1 MRRYGQLH
9 AQVDFVQSTLPKRGG
24 GAHADLFAHDVCTAL
39 KALGIAQEKNAW
51 LVLNF
56 RTGDGL
62 WALYQG
68 GLAFILLPAKGHL
81 RLILGKRWKSLGTER
96 LLAGIRTAGSE
107 ADLFSNTLHERNHY
121 QWRLGATELSTFVKF
136 VEGLEV
142 FDGRAGANRAR
153 RVRGFPA
160 VVRQAALED
169 FRAGGSICP
178 GVDRPRHKL
187 DFEAGDQIEFDHEL
201 PYSRGGSNTAYNC
214 QVLCV
219 ACNRAKSARIV

>member
-9 AQVDFVQSTLPKRGG
+9 AQVDFVQGTIPRRGS
-24 GAHADLFAHDVCTAL
+24 GAHAGLFVHDVCSAL
-39 KALGIAQEKNAW
+39 KGLGIVQEKNAW

-81 RLILGKRWKSLGTER
+81 RLILGKQWTSPGTAK
-96 LLAGIRTAGSE
+96 LLAAIRMAGPE
-107 ADLFSNTLHERNHY
+107 ENLFSDTLHERKHY
-121 QWRLGATELSTFVKF
+121 QWRLGPRELSAFVKF
-136 VEGLEV
+136 VQDLEA
-142 FDGRAGANRAR
+142 FDGQAGTNLAR

-160 VVRQAALED
+160 VVRQAALEN